1 MAKAKAGL
9 PDGFDIGVTSQDL
22 AGPATLPDYLDDDPV
37 LELSRL
43 KKEHARELAVKREM
57 EAAAAVRHS
66 PATPPAQAPVSPPP
80 EPPRKQPS
88 VAAAPL
94 SPSPVSGTQAAP
106 KASPRRRL
114 QINLDPEGE
123 RMVEELLDLVSD
135 QSSERRIKISE
146 FVQAL
151 VLNLYN
157 ARSEISLGSL
167 PQRGR
172 WGSPT
177 AKSFPTALAQA
188 FREAIVSHDRRIG
201 GNQFKKAIGG

>member
-1 MAKAKAGL
+1 
-9 PDGFDIGVTSQDL
+9 
-22 AGPATLPDYLDDDPV
+22 
-37 LELSRL
+37 
-43 KKEHARELAVKREM
+43 
-57 EAAAAVRHS
+57 
-66 PATPPAQAPVSPPP
+66 
-80 EPPRKQPS
+80 
-88 VAAAPL
+88 
-94 SPSPVSGTQAAP
+94 
-106 KASPRRRL
+106 
-114 QINLDPEGE
+114 
-123 RMVEELLDLVSD
+123 MVEELLDLVSD

>member
-1 MAKAKAGL
+1 M
-9 PDGFDIGVTSQDL
+9 T
-22 AGPATLPDYLDDDPV
+22 
-37 LELSRL
+37 
-43 KKEHARELAVKREM
+43 
-57 EAAAAVRHS
+57 
-66 PATPPAQAPVSPPP
+66 
-80 EPPRKQPS
+80 
-88 VAAAPL
+88 AAPPL
-94 SPSPVSGTQAAP
+94 PSPVQNANAAL
-106 KASPRRRL
+106 KSQRRRL

-135 QSSERRIKISE
+135 QSSEHRIKISE

-177 AKSFPTALAQA
+177 AKSFPASLAQA
-188 FREAIVSHDRRIG
+188 FREAIVAHDSRIG